1 MTEVTWVLVPVLAT
15 SKAYDAVSGE
25 EPRLLFE
32 VVSLIRVTYKIGS
45 GPYSS

>member
-15 SKAYDAVSGE
+15 SKAYNAVSGE

-32 VVSLIRVTYKIGS
+32 VVSLIRGMYKIGS

>member
-1 MTEVTWVLVPVLAT
+1 MTEVTWVSVPVLAT

-25 EPRLLFE
+25 EPRLLFG
-32 VVSLIRVTYKIGS
+32 VVSLIRGMYKTGS